1 MLCVID
7 MYCKN
12 AWVIPLNDKKGI
24 TNTNA
29 LQKNLDESNR
39 KPNEILL
46 DKGSEFYIRSM
57 K

>member
-1 MLCVID
+1 

-12 AWVIPLNDKKGI
+12 ASVIPLNDKKGI

-29 LQKNLDESNR
+29 LQKKLDESNR

-46 DKGSEFYIRSM
+46 DEGSEFYIRSM